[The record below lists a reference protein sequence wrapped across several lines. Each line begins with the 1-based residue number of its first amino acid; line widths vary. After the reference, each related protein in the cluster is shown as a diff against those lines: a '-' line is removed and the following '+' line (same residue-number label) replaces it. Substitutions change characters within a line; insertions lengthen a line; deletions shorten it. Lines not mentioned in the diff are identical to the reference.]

1 MDTSKDLS
9 LDGVDFDHSV
19 TITNKAG
26 VVVSAKTIFCIL
38 WTYLDDVLV
47 ALKELLAK
55 HPIWLW
61 CVNQVIKAA
70 NKAYINLGC
79 EVMPVADVEPLLLK
93 SFNETESRG
102 DIEAAV
108 NGIAKDQ
115 FEDNHFEMLKEF
127 ILNCEV
133 IDFVQLKRHIET
145 ESAKQPK

>member
-1 MDTSKDLS
+1 
-9 LDGVDFDHSV
+9 
-19 TITNKAG
+19 
-26 VVVSAKTIFCIL
+26 
-38 WTYLDDVLV
+38 
-47 ALKELLAK
+47 
-55 HPIWLW
+55 
-61 CVNQVIKAA
+61 
-70 NKAYINLGC
+70 
-79 EVMPVADVEPLLLK
+79 MPVADVEPLLLK